1 MTIKQESSNWVK
13 KVTQG
18 KNKVELCLLFEKVR
32 SRKNALLMKCDS
44 YEQGFFNN
52 ADLFYEYALI
62 ELDKKI
68 YLCDHATLEF
78 YDY

>member
-1 MTIKQESSNWVK
+1 MTIKQECSSWVK

-18 KNKVELCLLFEKVR
+18 KSKVELCLLFEKVR
-32 SRKNALLMKCDS
+32 NRKTALMLKYDS
-44 YEQGFFNN
+44 YEQGFFDN

-68 YLCDHATLEF
+68 YLCDHQTLEF

>member
-18 KNKVELCLLFEKVR
+18 MNKVEFCLLFEKVR
-32 SRKNALLMKCDS
+32 NRKYALMLKCDS
-44 YEQGFFNN
+44 YEQGFFDN

-68 YLCDHATLEF
+68 YLCDHSTLEF